1 MALTAVVELRLRD
14 AELIDFFDKNRKA
27 FKAQATRAYAYAYE
41 NVHPSGMP
49 LRRDDVAAS
58 LIDALEVNDQLRT
71 FLAERKLRQKFWYQ
85 SFADLIL
92 DRLWEELEDEHKQTH
107 GD

>member
-1 MALTAVVELRLRD
+1 VALTAVVELRLRD
-14 AELIDFFDKNRKA
+14 AELIDFFDQNVAA
-27 FKAQATRAYAYAYE
+27 FRAHAARAYAYAYE

-92 DRLWEELEDEHKQTH
+92 DRLWEDLKDEHKQTH